1 MVKWGWKIDCCDQEN
16 SPDGLLDRVYG
27 EVYMKR
33 RLGSGRRRER
43 VSEETATGKALDKAT
58 KTRID
63 ALRDAPPNG
72 WAAFSADESRLVA
85 YGTSYEDAVIRA
97 ETEGEKEPV
106 MVKIPDDWTQRVLA
120 N

>member
-1 MVKWGWKIDCCDQEN
+1 MVKWRWKIDCCHQEN
-16 SPDGLLDRVYG
+16 SPDGLLERVDG

-72 WAAFSADESRLVA
+72 WAAFSADESRRCVA
-85 YGTSYEDAVIRA
+85 
-97 ETEGEKEPV
+97 
-106 MVKIPDDWTQRVLA
+106 QRIDPSLGCLIQRFSGC
-120 N
+120 